1 MPNLLTS
8 LEARDALADQG
19 IEVHVRTVRRWCA
32 SGHLK
37 STRYGRRVFLID
49 ESNLEGFE
57 PPKRGRPYK
66 RPKGHPQEAAERNE

>member
-1 MPNLLTS
+1 MPNLLTA
-8 LEARDALADQG
+8 LEARGVLADQG

-37 STRYGRRVFLID
+37 STRHGLRVFLID
-49 ESNLEGFE
+49 EADLDGFE

-66 RPKGHPQEAAERNE
+66 RPTGQQPQDAAER